1 MALSKK
7 TKTSTSEEAP
17 VVVAEERTRTSS
29 GSKSGKRRSKRESQS
44 EAPVE
49 EESYVQISSVRT
61 EPVIETSTPVEEPVV
76 ETDVGETVE
85 EDEYTTTDQILKA
98 LERETRIIRE
108 SESRRSKLLKKLRTL
123 IRKETRKN
131 RRSKSD
137 KPAVKREQKK
147 RPIIDALADLMG
159 VSRGSEFSRG
169 DVHSAIC
176 EYIKN
181 NNLKSTDDKKCFE
194 LDDKLEAVLGQ
205 PKYAAHNKNE
215 SLRHSY
221 NNLMKTLKDLFIP
234 EEVSSE

>member
-1 MALSKK
+1 MALTKK
-7 TKTSTSEEAP
+7 ITTNEEP
-17 VVVAEERTRTSS
+17 TAEERPKRSKSTSS
-29 GSKSGKRRSKRESQS
+29 KRRKSTVQDS
-44 EAPVE
+44 AE
-49 EESYVQISSVRT
+49 EEVSSARAEYVPQVEAT
-61 EPVIETSTPVEEPVV
+61 PEPEV
-76 ETDVGETVE
+76 ETENETHAPETVE
-85 EDEYTTTDQILKA
+85 EEEYTTTDQILKA
-98 LERETRIIRE
+98 LEREARIIRE

-123 IRKETRKN
+123 VRKETRKS

-137 KPAVKREQKK
+137 KPVVKREQKK

-194 LDDKLEAVLGQ
+194 LDDRLESVLGK

-215 SLRHSY
+215 DVRHSY

-234 EEVSSE
+234 EEEPSQ